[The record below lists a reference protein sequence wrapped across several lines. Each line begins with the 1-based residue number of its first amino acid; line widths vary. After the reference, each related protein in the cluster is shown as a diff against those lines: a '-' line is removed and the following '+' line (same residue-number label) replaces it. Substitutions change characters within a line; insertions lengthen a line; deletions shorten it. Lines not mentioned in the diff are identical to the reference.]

1 MHALI
6 LKENGQ
12 NVKKKHITH
21 KLQCKRMI
29 YFVYCTTVRPVLK
42 INPTVIIIIK
52 PINPQSFRKK
62 IKQEYFNKRKPYLAV
77 LRTASSL

>member
-1 MHALI
+1 
-6 LKENGQ
+6 
-12 NVKKKHITH
+12 
-21 KLQCKRMI
+21 MI